1 MEVLKRAHEAS
12 HDATDDAALVEA
24 LGIKVKT
31 IPGEARAMKITNPED
46 IATAITLIRPI
57 DSDLRVGVG
66 TDAHAFSSD
75 ASRQLWLA
83 GILWPETVGVDGHSD
98 GDVAAHAICDALLSA
113 TGLGDLGSNF
123 GVSDPKYAGASGAT
137 LLNET
142 LTRITNAGYEIVNV
156 AVQIVCNKQIG
167 RAHV

>member
-1 MEVLKRAHEAS
+1 MLFRSDLASRVLAELQSGESAVIPALSVVDTIKEVDRDGYVRNTPDRAALKAVQTPQGFAVEVLKRAHEAS

-46 IATAITLIRPI
+46 IATAMTLIRPI

-75 ASRQLWLA
+75 ASRQLWL
-83 GILWPETVGVDGHSD
+83 E
-98 GDVAAHAICDALLSA
+98 
-113 TGLGDLGSNF
+113 
-123 GVSDPKYAGASGAT
+123 
-137 LLNET
+137 
-142 LTRITNAGYEIVNV
+142 
-156 AVQIVCNKQIG
+156 IG